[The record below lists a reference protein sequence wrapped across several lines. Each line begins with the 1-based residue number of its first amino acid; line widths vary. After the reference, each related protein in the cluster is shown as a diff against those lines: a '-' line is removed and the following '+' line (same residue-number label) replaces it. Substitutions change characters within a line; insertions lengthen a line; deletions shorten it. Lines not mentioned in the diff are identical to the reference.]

1 MTPVLCSYLTL
12 DGEGEGGWGCGP
24 GTWKGEDMI
33 LEDDEGL
40 HDAGL
45 VRVVHQGREG
55 NGGTCGFG
63 SHQGRAKHNAQIT
76 DAHLVILF

>member
-1 MTPVLCSYLTL
+1 
-12 DGEGEGGWGCGP
+12 
-24 GTWKGEDMI
+24 MI

-40 HDAGL
+40 HYAGL
-45 VRVVHQGREG
+45 VRVVDQGGEG

-76 DAHLVILF
+76 DAHLVIVL